1 MVSRS
6 EDEGQS
12 RTLAGDLL
20 PTPPVV
26 KYIIYYHLFTFIYL
40 FIYYYLDP
48 EVPASV
54 ELPDGVAVVLCE
66 VEQWELSQLQ
76 DLGDKLLLT
85 MSSF

>member
-6 EDEGQS
+6 QDEGQS

-20 PTPPVV
+20 PTPPV
-26 KYIIYYHLFTFIYL
+26 IYLHLFIHL
-40 FIYYYLDP
+40 FIIISYCISYPYLDP

-66 VEQWELSQLQ
+66 VEQ
-76 DLGDKLLLT
+76 
-85 MSSF
+85 

>member
-6 EDEGQS
+6 QDEGQS

-26 KYIIYYHLFTFIYL
+26 KYIIYYHLFTFIYYHL
-40 FIYYYLDP
+40 FIIICYCISYLYLDS

-66 VEQWELSQLQ
+66 VE
-76 DLGDKLLLT
+76 K
-85 MSSF
+85 